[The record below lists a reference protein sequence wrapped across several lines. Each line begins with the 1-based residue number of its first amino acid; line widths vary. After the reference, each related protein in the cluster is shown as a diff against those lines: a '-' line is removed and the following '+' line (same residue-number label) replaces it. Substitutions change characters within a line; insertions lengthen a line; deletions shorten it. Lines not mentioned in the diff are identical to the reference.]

1 VSEQNY
7 NSYATEAVNEKSFNI
22 DKMNSRDI
30 VRIINEEDQGVAL
43 AVSLE
48 LDNIALAI
56 DEIAKRLKDGGR
68 LIYIGAGT
76 SGRLGVIDATEIPPT
91 YGASP
96 TAIQGIIAGGRDAMF
111 RSSEA
116 TEDNPHAAI
125 EDLKNVDFTE
135 KDVCCGISAS
145 GSAAYVIQAIKYA
158 NSLGALSISLSCH
171 ADSQSAKVAQIAIT
185 PITGPE
191 VITGSTRM
199 KAGTA
204 QKMVLN
210 MISTGVMIKL
220 GKVWHNMMVCMAP
233 TNRKLMDRAARIISF
248 ETGVHTDIAET
259 ALTKCNGSII
269 EAISYIRSG
278 SLQP

>member
-1 VSEQNY
+1 MPEQIY
-7 NSYATEAVNEKSFNI
+7 NSYTTEAVNEKSYNI
-22 DKMNSRDI
+22 DKMDTKDI
-30 VRIINEEDQGVAL
+30 VRLINEEDQTVAL

-56 DEIAKRLKDGGR
+56 DEISKRLQNGGR

-76 SGRLGVIDATEIPPT
+76 SGRLGVIDSTEIPPT

-96 TAIQGIIAGGRDAMF
+96 ELIQGILAGGKDAMF
-111 RSSEA
+111 RSSEG
-116 TEDNPHAAI
+116 TEDNGKASI
-125 EDLKNVDFTE
+125 KDLKKVKFTE
-135 KDVCCGISAS
+135 KDICFGISAS
-145 GSAAYVIQAIKYA
+145 GSADYVIEAITYA
-158 NSLGALSISLSCH
+158 NSIGALTVSLSCH
-171 ADSQSAKVAQIAIT
+171 ADSLSAKVAQIAIS
-185 PITGPE
+185 PVTGPE

-233 TNRKLMDRAARIISF
+233 TNRKLVNRAARIISF
-248 ETGVHTDIAET
+248 ETGVEIELAEN
-259 ALTKCNGSII
+259 ALKTCNGSIV
-269 EAISYIRSG
+269 EAITYIKTG
-278 SLQP
+278 SLWS